1 MWERPGLPRLL
12 VLLLGV
18 AGAVDAPTRLVNGV
32 AGGSVLLSPDLPLN
46 GTEVK
51 EVEWAFTGVGSV
63 TRLVAE
69 FGRGGFERPDPQ
81 DRFGERLEM
90 PDGSALRI
98 RRLERGD
105 SGDYEVRLKL
115 HPAVL
120 KAQKFTLSVYDPLP
134 EPKIRREQ
142 LSLSPRQCNL
152 TLRCQPPPG
161 TNATVSWHPGTPPG
175 QPCGD
180 SQTLCLA
187 LPLPAFN
194 SIYTCVARGPAQERN
209 ASVHPHTLCPQ
220 QGKKKTPLRPL
231 PNPPGGSWSPARL
244 VPRRHE
250 EPRGVSGARGGRG
263 CRSPARHRLDLL
275 QEEEEEEEEEKTRGR
290 GVKPREGRR
299 DRTRGDGPGFR
310 CPRPP
315 RAPVRPDPEGKP
327 PGASR
332 GAGAAQDH
340 LLRAEGEGVSAS
352 RTPEQDGT
360 PAMSPRVP
368 PTRGRPGGVP
378 NHPPPPCFG
387 SMSSI
392 KVE

>member
-220 QGKKKTPLRPL
+220 QGTRSHAACLVLVGAVGAAALPGIAWICCRRRRRRRRKKKPE
-231 PNPPGGSWSPARL
+231 G
-244 VPRRHE
+244 
-250 EPRGVSGARGGRG
+250 GVSSPGREEGIEREETAPGSGALAPPELLYAQIQRGNPR
-263 CRSPARHRLDLL
+263 
-275 QEEEEEEEEEKTRGR
+275 E
-290 GVKPREGRR
+290 PREGQEQP
-299 DRTRGDGPGFR
+299 RTIY
-310 CPRPP
+310 C
-315 RAPVRPDPEGKP
+315 E
-327 PGASR
+327 
-332 GAGAAQDH
+332 
-340 LLRAEGEGVSAS
+340 LRA
-352 RTPEQDGT
+352 
-360 PAMSPRVP
+360 
-368 PTRGRPGGVP
+368 
-378 NHPPPPCFG
+378 
-387 SMSSI
+387 
-392 KVE
+392 KV